1 MANEHKWY
9 YEKQGELI
17 GPIDAASMSEM
28 ISSGQLT
35 GETPVWRD
43 GLIGRQPIAGVPE
56 LAGYLPDPSAPT
68 SQAGVQPVAATHV
81 RSSAPTSGLAV
92 ASLVLGII
100 SLALFCLVPISLPC
114 GIIGLI
120 LGLSAN
126 KGPSKQPLATAG
138 IVTSII
144 GSLISVLLVVGS
156 MQQDNQPDRNEELNK
171 VIEELKKVIEEFEE
185 KMEAIGEGIEEGEG
199 EGEAGK
205 DDDLEEAVEELRK
218 RLEKVFGEGV
228 EEAREDGDGEGEDPE
243 APFDVEPE
251 SPWA

>member
-9 YEKQGELI
+9 YENQGELI
-17 GPIDAASMSEM
+17 GPIEAASMIEM

-56 LAGYLPDPSAPT
+56 LAGYLPDPSAPG
-68 SQAGVQPVAATHV
+68 SHEGVQPVAATHV
-81 RSSAPTSGLAV
+81 RSSAPASGLAV

-120 LGLSAN
+120 LGLSAK

-144 GSLISVLLVVGS
+144 GSLITVLLVVGAV
-156 MQQDNQPDRNEELNK
+156 QQDNKPDRNGFNDFLNEKNEADNAAKNEDLEKAFKELEER
-171 VIEELKKVIEEFEE
+171 LKK
-185 KMEAIGEGIEEGEG
+185 A
-199 EGEAGK
+199 
-205 DDDLEEAVEELRK
+205 L
-218 RLEKVFGEGV
+218 GEGV
-228 EEAREDGDGEGEDPE
+228 EEAKEDGDGEGEEPE
-243 APFDVEPE
+243 NPFDVEPE
-251 SPWA
+251 